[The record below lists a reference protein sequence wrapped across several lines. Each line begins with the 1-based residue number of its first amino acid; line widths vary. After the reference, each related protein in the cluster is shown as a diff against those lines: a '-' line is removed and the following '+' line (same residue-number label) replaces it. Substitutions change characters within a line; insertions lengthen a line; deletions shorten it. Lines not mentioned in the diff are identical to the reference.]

1 MPWHDVVSSELGEGR
16 EEGTSSHTYTSL
28 IKCGDELDSGLV
40 RGTLLMLI
48 RGLEGYPSS
57 WSREKNLSARGN
69 LAMALCVAI
78 K

>member
-1 MPWHDVVSSELGEGR
+1 MPLHEVVSSDLGER
-16 EEGTSSHTYTSL
+16 ENLHTHTQYTHTSL

-57 WSREKNLSARGN
+57 WSRGEKSQRQGRTKQWHF
-69 LAMALCVAI
+69 V
-78 K
+78 